1 MVTGAGKGRR
11 WRILIMSLAV
21 AAGAGSPAVASDLQ
35 RMLLAPSGCF
45 VIAPDGSVDAA
56 AYCLDQSRAPPPE
69 GAILA
74 SVPSSLDRTTVS
86 GAGAPS
92 LTLAQAV
99 AQHVVRIEGLGEDRE
114 LRLKNL
120 TGHAVT
126 ICIGAPTVVMGNGET
141 EARDLERV
149 QGEIARLLAQHP
161 APSDAQAHSTTQ
173 LELWDLVKKAD
184 DEENAAFARGLAP
197 PRPQRAAKPAA
208 GRSASQKCTAG
219 SGGADVTLCVQ

>member
-1 MVTGAGKGRR
+1 M
-11 WRILIMSLAV
+11 LIVSLAV
-21 AAGAGSPAVASDLQ
+21 VAGTAFPAAASDLQ

-56 AYCLDQSRAPPPE
+56 AYCLDQSRAPPPV

-74 SVPSSLDRTTVS
+74 GVPASLDRTTVS
-86 GAGAPS
+86 GAGTAP

-99 AQHVVRIEGLGEDRE
+99 AQHVVRIEGLGDDRE

-126 ICIGAPTVVMGNGET
+126 ICIGAPTVVMGNGEI

-149 QGEIARLLAQHP
+149 RGEIARLLAQQS
-161 APSDAQAHSTTQ
+161 APSDAHAHSTTQ
-173 LELWDLVKKAD
+173 LELWDLVRKAD
-184 DEENAAFARGLAP
+184 DEENAALAHDLAP
-197 PRPQRAAKPAA
+197 SPNLPRTAKPGA
-208 GRSASQKCTAG
+208 GRSESQKCTAG